1 LVLSVLNVA
10 CVLRSGGD
18 YTAEHVE
25 CLRRGIALNLRRPY
39 RFVCLT
45 DDDTLDCETARLVHQ
60 WPGWWAKIELFRPEL
75 FANEDVLYFD
85 LDVLIVGSL
94 DDVILDT
101 EPFMILRSFWPN
113 RRVNSSMMLWRSDL
127 SAIYQDFVDHPEKH
141 MASYRM
147 LGDQDFIRDH
157 SPVIPEMW
165 QDRSDAI
172 QSYKLGVAK
181 HGLGDDTRV
190 VIFHGKPRPWATD
203 FGRQV
208 LASQAA

>member
-1 LVLSVLNVA
+1 MLNVA

-25 CLRRGIALNLRRPY
+25 CLRRGVALNLNWPY

-45 DDDTLDCETARLVHQ
+45 DDATVNCETARLVHQ
-60 WPGWWAKIELFRPEL
+60 WPGWWAKIELFRPGL
-75 FANEDVLYFD
+75 FTGEDVLYFD

-101 EPFMILRSFWPN
+101 APFMILRSFWPN
-113 RRVNSSMMLWRSDL
+113 RRVNSSMMLWRCDL
-127 SAIYQDFVDHPEKH
+127 AAIYRDFADYPSKY
-141 MASYRM
+141 MASYRAGAK

-165 QDRSDAI
+165 QDRSGEI
-172 QSYKLGVAK
+172 VQSYKLGVAK
-181 HGLGDDTRV
+181 NGLGADTRV
-190 VIFHGKPRPWATD
+190 VIFHGKPRPWATE

-208 LASQAA
+208 LASQA